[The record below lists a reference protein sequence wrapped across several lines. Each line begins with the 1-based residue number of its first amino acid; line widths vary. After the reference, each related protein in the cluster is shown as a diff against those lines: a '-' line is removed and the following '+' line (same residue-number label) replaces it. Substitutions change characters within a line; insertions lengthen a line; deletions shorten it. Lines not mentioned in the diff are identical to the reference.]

1 MGFRHIEVR
10 PLTGVLGA
18 EVSGVQLADPLDDE
32 VFDEIRQALVE
43 FGVIC
48 FREQELPRERHLAF
62 AQRFGEPEVHPIVAG
77 TEDHPEVVRVWKPAG
92 ESTSFGVGWHTDNS
106 FFERP
111 SQATVLYGVTIPPWG
126 GDTLFAS
133 MERAWE
139 SLSPTLQ
146 ERLTGLRAV
155 HSASRTYDPGVT
167 GSAKYEGKA
176 AMTYRWSD
184 AVTTEVEHPVVRTH
198 PESGRKSLYV
208 NPMFTL
214 RIVGMKPAE
223 SEALLRFLFE
233 HGAQPDHQ
241 CRVRWQPGTVVVW
254 DNRQVWHYALDD
266 YREHE
271 RLMFRVTVSGER
283 PA

>member
-10 PLTGVLGA
+10 PLTGVMGA
-18 EVSGVQLADPLDDE
+18 EVAGVRLADSLDDE
-32 VFDEIRQALVE
+32 VFGEIRQALAD
-43 FGVIC
+43 FGVLC
-48 FREQELPRERHLAF
+48 FRDQELPPERHLAF
-62 AQRFGEPEVHPIVAG
+62 ARRFGEPEVHPIVAG
-77 TEDHPEVVRVWKPAG
+77 TDTHPEVVRVWKPAG
-92 ESTSFGVGWHTDNS
+92 ESASFGVGWHTDNS

-111 SQATVLYGVTIPPWG
+111 SQATVLHGVTIPPWG

-139 SLSPTLQ
+139 SLSPLMR
-146 ERLTGLRAV
+146 ERLEGLRAV

-184 AVTTEVEHPVVRTH
+184 PVVRTH
-198 PESGRKSLYV
+198 LESGRKSLYV

-214 RIVGMKPAE
+214 RIAGMTPAE
-223 SEALLRFLFE
+223 SEALLSFLFA
-233 HGAQPDHQ
+233 HGARPEHQ
-241 CRVRWQPGTVVVW
+241 CRVRWQPGSVVIW
-254 DNRQVWHYALDD
+254 DNRQTWHNALDD

-271 RLMFRVTVSGER
+271 RLMFRVTISGER
-283 PA
+283 PV